1 MLRSSIRLRLTLIAA
16 LTIAVA
22 LACAGVVLIR
32 LFDRQVS
39 WLAQV
44 DLHDRAII
52 LMSGLDPKDPLRAP
66 AREIGA
72 DPRYL
77 RPYSG
82 YYWQLDIGER
92 IYRSQSLWDAA
103 LPLGTRPEVGAS
115 QHVTVAG
122 PDGQRLMILDR
133 VILLGAAEVP
143 VRITVAVSRRTL
155 IEAQQHFTR
164 DLAPFLAF
172 LGALLILA
180 AFLQVVVGLRPFR
193 RIGARIAQLQEGA
206 RRRLGQEMPQEV
218 QPLAQA
224 IDELLDERDARVE
237 KARNRAA
244 DLAHALKTPLQ
255 ALLGEARRL
264 DAHGPP
270 GSAAAIE
277 QLVAAMRSHIDHGL
291 GRERIAGQGLSEP
304 DRVAASVADVL
315 RRTARGDEIEILVD
329 VVPRRLRVDPQDL
342 TEALGSLAEN
352 ALRHARSQVRIR
364 SQISGASMVLIV
376 EDDGPGI
383 PEAMF
388 ERITD
393 RGVRLSDDP
402 QGEGLGL
409 ALVREIAA
417 ANGGSLSFENHPG
430 GFQARLSFNLA
441 VLR

>member
-22 LACAGVVLIR
+22 LACAGMVLIR
-32 LFDRQVS
+32 LFDRQVT
-39 WLAQV
+39 WLGQV

-52 LMSGLDPKDPLRAP
+52 LMSALDPRDPLRAP
-66 AREIGA
+66 ARDIGS

-82 YYWQLDIGER
+82 YYWQLDVDDR
-92 IYRSQSLWDAA
+92 IYRSQSLWDAS
-103 LPLGTRPEVGAS
+103 LPLGTRPALGGS
-115 QHVTVAG
+115 QNLTGAG

-133 VILLGAAEVP
+133 MISLGEAAVP
-143 VRITVAVSRRTL
+143 VRLTVAVSRRALT
-155 IEAQQHFTR
+155 EAQQHFTR
-164 DLAPFLAF
+164 ALAPFLAIM
-172 LGALLILA
+172 GALLILA
-180 AFLQVVVGLRPFR
+180 AFFQVVVGLRPFR
-193 RIGARIAQLQEGA
+193 RIGESISRLHEGKL
-206 RRRLGQEMPQEV
+206 RRLGQEMPQEV

-224 IDELLDERDARVE
+224 IDDLLDERDARVE

-264 DAHGPP
+264 DQHAQPE
-270 GSAAAIE
+270 SAAAIE
-277 QLVAAMRSHIDHGL
+277 QLVAAMKAHIDHGL
-291 GRERIAGQGLSEP
+291 GRERIAGQGQGDPSP
-304 DRVAASVADVL
+304 IAMRVADVL
-315 RRTARGDEIEILVD
+315 RRTPRGAEVEILVD
-329 VVPRRLRVDPQDL
+329 VAPRRLCVDPQDL

-352 ALRHARSQVRIR
+352 ALRHARSRVRIR

-376 EDDGPGI
+376 EDDGAGI

-402 QGEGLGL
+402 QGDGLGL
-409 ALVREIAA
+409 ALVREIAM
-417 ANGGSLSFENHPG
+417 ANGGSLTFENHPE

-441 VLR
+441 ILR